1 MMDEERETIVL
12 IDEEGEEEE
21 FVFLDIIEMD
31 ENKYVILSPAQP
43 AYALD
48 EEADYDEDLDEEEE
62 DEVVILKVVEDNGE
76 ETYATIEDEDELDR
90 VFEVFMSGFEEEEM
104 EPDE

>member
-1 MMDEERETIVL
+1 MDEERETIVL

-48 EEADYDEDLDEEEE
+48 EEADYDE
-62 DEVVILKVVEDNGE
+62 EVVILKVVEDNGE